1 MMFRLGLR
9 LSLRSGREAPI
20 RPLFTTAAGG
30 VGAALLFCV
39 LADYH
44 AFQASNNRQCWECT
58 QGPPSSGTVN
68 ATPGAELWNSSA
80 RSCDGQTIERLDVA
94 ALGPHAPLP
103 PGVSRLPGPG
113 QYYASPAL
121 AALLRT
127 VPRDELADRYPG
139 RLVGTIGD
147 QALTGPDELV
157 IFIGHKPA
165 QLAGSQVVT
174 KIATSPPK
182 QVWTPYF
189 RYAFAVGVLAVLFP
203 LLILVGTAT
212 RLAAARREERY
223 AAMRLVGATPRQIGF
238 VASVDAMVSAL
249 LGVLLGIGIFALVQP
264 ALANASLIGTRY
276 FAFDVTPTATD
287 YIGMLVGVPIVS
299 AIAGA

>member
-1 MMFRLGLR
+1 MVWLGLR
-9 LSLRSGREAPI
+9 LSLRSGRGALI
-20 RPLFTTAAGG
+20 RLLLTALAVG

-203 LLILVGTAT
+203 LLILVNTAT
-212 RLAAARREERY
+212 RLAAARREERF
-223 AAMRLVGATPRQIGF
+223 AAMRLVGATGRQVNG
-238 VASVDAMVSAL
+238 VAAVESAVSAVF
-249 LGVLLGIGIFALVQP
+249 GTLLGIGAF
-264 ALANASLIGTRY
+264 LAVRPGLAQISFSGARFFERT
-276 FAFDVTPTATD
+276 VTPTAVG
-287 YIGMLVGVPIVS
+287 YVAMLIAVPVV
-299 AIAGA
+299 